1 MLKRLFKNKLKC
13 ERNEYVCYNPNRR
26 VKLRVKYLADITPI
40 SKFSIGDWVDLRT
53 AKEVHLKAGDYLA
66 IPLGVAMQLPKGFEA
81 IVAPRSSTFEYYGVI
96 QTNGIG
102 VIDERYCGD
111 NDEWHFPVY
120 ATKDVVIPKNTR
132 VCQFRLLKHQPS
144 FALIEVLM
152 LGNTDRG
159 SFGSTGKS
167 DFRNIQR

>member
-13 ERNEYVCYNPNRR
+13 EQNESVSYNTNSR
-26 VKLRVKYLADITPI
+26 VKLRVKYLADITQI
-40 SKFSIGDWVDLRT
+40 SKFSVGDWVDLRT
-53 AKEVHLKAGDYLA
+53 AKEVHLKAGEYLA

-81 IVAPRSSTFEYYGVI
+81 IVAPRSSTFKHYGVI
-96 QTNGIG
+96 QANGIG
-102 VIDERYCGD
+102 VIDETYCGD

-120 ATKDVVIPKNTR
+120 ATKDVIIPKDTR

-144 FALIEVLM
+144 FALIEVPM

-159 SFGSTGKS
+159 GFGSTGKS
-167 DFRNIQR
+167 DFRNFQR

>member
-1 MLKRLFKNKLKC
+1 MLKRLLKNKTKC
-13 ERNEYVCYNPNRR
+13 KENESVSYNTNSR

-81 IVAPRSSTFEYYGVI
+81 IVAPRSSTFKHYGVI

-144 FALIEVLM
+144 FALIEVPM

-159 SFGSTGKS
+159 GFGSTGKS
-167 DFRNIQR
+167 DFRNFQL

>member
-13 ERNEYVCYNPNRR
+13 ERNECVCYNPNRR

-40 SKFSIGDWVDLRT
+40 SKFSVGDWVDLRT

-81 IVAPRSSTFEYYGVI
+81 IVAPRSSTFKHYGVI

-159 SFGSTGKS
+159 GFGSTGKS
-167 DFRNIQR
+167 DFRNFQR